1 MKEVAKN
8 NLADKP
14 MTIKDVSKRTGISV
28 YTLRYYAREGLLPS
42 VERDKNGVRYFTEA
56 DLESVYII
64 ECLKNCD
71 MSIQEIKDFTRW
83 TMEGDS
89 TIDQRRA
96 LLKEKHKV
104 MQEKMWKMQETL
116 EALQYKVWFYHTAKQ
131 AGTVAVHDRM
141 KPEDVP
147 EKMRQIR
154 DRMKHVERLTK
165 GRPMWE
171 KAKQQKERSEA
182 KGRI

>member
-1 MKEVAKN
+1 MKEVAKK

-14 MTIKDVSKRTGISV
+14 MTIKDVSERTGISV

-42 VERDKNGVRYFTEA
+42 VERDNNGVRIFTEA

-89 TIDQRRA
+89 TIDQRLA
-96 LLKEKHKV
+96 LFQDKYNV

-165 GRPMWE
+165 GKPLWE
-171 KAKQQKERSEA
+171 KATRQKERSDT
-182 KGRI
+182 K